1 MRCELSDYQ
10 WTIKPM
16 ALNKP
21 RGVWR
26 VNDRRVL
33 KASFGSYVE
42 VRHGA
47 TCQRT
52 VSHTRLTTI
61 ASCAGDRLA
70 SGTRSWMP

>member
-1 MRCELSDYQ
+1 VDVIQAPKLEPRIMRCELSDYQ

-47 TCQRT
+47 PARE
-52 VSHTRLTTI
+52 L
-61 ASCAGDRLA
+61 
-70 SGTRSWMP
+70 